1 MTDFIRVAGGQL
13 NLTVGDVEG
22 NVERILSAMAWAE
35 DLQADVLL
43 LPELA
48 VTGYPPEDLVLRR
61 RLTITGSTLRPRPV
75 AFKGAIAQ
83 ALKKTV
89 WPWLESGVVKPVI
102 HSVFAATE
110 AGDGLPS
117 GAARAHALMQS
128 GDHVGKIVL
137 TWS

>member
-1 MTDFIRVAGGQL
+1 M
-13 NLTVGDVEG
+13 
-22 NVERILSAMAWAE
+22 
-35 DLQADVLL
+35 
-43 LPELA
+43 
-48 VTGYPPEDLVLRR
+48 
-61 RLTITGSTLRPRPV
+61 
-75 AFKGAIAQ
+75 
-83 ALKKTV
+83 